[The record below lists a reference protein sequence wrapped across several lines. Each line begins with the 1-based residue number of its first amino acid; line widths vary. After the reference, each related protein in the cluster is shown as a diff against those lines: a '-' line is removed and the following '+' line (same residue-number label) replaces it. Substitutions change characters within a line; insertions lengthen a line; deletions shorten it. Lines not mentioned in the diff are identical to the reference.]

1 MPATFALIGRPNVGK
16 STLFNRLL
24 RKSVAIAH
32 DTPGVTRDRIYGEGV
47 MRGVPFGL
55 IDTGG
60 MVLGMESEPGQGV
73 TGQGFEREI
82 VEQALEGMAE
92 SQAVLFV
99 VDGRE
104 GLTHLD
110 EEAARLARQSGKPV
124 LLVVNKVDG
133 AELEDR
139 AQSEFH
145 VLGFEMLSVSGSHG
159 YNLQEL
165 RDRVADMA
173 EQFAVEE
180 PADDVERGL
189 RIAMLG
195 RPNAGKSSTINSLIG
210 QDRLIVSDVAGTTRD
225 SVDVTFEKNGK
236 RFTFVDTAGVR
247 RRTNIVER
255 LERFTVVRALK
266 SSKKADV
273 TVMVVDPMEGLTRQD
288 KRLLEFLV
296 KEKTPFLV
304 AVNKTDLV
312 PSNLLNDLKKAFEHE
327 LRFAPHVPVLYI
339 SALKGKGIGR
349 ILPLAQQ
356 IHKECSV
363 RVTTG
368 VLNRS
373 MTEALERHQPPV
385 IKRRRPKFYYLAQAD
400 EDVPTFVFFMN
411 DHTLLKDAYK
421 RYLEN
426 QLRKLFGIEY
436 APMNLVFRS
445 THEKREKEIKRGISA
460 KGKAGPGR
468 KVEEHLPRERE
479 EENAES
485 APIQRRAGKAVAK
498 ADWRFKKN
506 RSQKQR

>member
-24 RKSVAIAH
+24 RKSVAITH
-32 DTPGVTRDRIYGEGV
+32 DTPGVTRDRIYGEG
-47 MRGVPFGL
+47 MIRGVPFGI

-60 MVLGMESEPGQGV
+60 MVLGLDADPGQGV

-92 SQAVLFV
+92 SQAVLMV

-124 LLVVNKVDG
+124 LLLVNKVDG
-133 AELEDR
+133 PELAD
-139 AQSEFH
+139 AALNEFH
-145 VLGFEMLSVSGSHG
+145 ALGFEMLPVSGAHG
-159 YNLQEL
+159 FHLEEL
-165 RDRVADMA
+165 RDRVADLA
-173 EQFAVEE
+173 EEYAPAE
-180 PADDVERGL
+180 PVDDVERGL

-195 RPNAGKSSTINSLIG
+195 RPNAGKSSTINAIIG

-225 SVDVTFEKNGK
+225 SVDVTFEKDGK

-247 RRTNIVER
+247 RRTSIVER

-266 SSKKADV
+266 SSRKADV
-273 TVMVVDPMEGLTRQD
+273 TVMVVDPVEGLTRQD

-304 AVNKTDLV
+304 AVNKVDLV
-312 PSNLLNDLKKAFEHE
+312 HPDRLGELKKVFEYE
-327 LRFAPHVPVLYI
+327 LRIAPHVPVLYI
-339 SALKGKGIGR
+339 SALRHKGLGR

-356 IHKECSV
+356 MHKECGI
-363 RVTTG
+363 RVSTG

-373 MTEALERHQPPV
+373 MTEALERHQPAV
-385 IKRRRPKFYYLAQAD
+385 VKRRRPKFYYLAQAD
-400 EDVPTFVFFMN
+400 ADVPTFVFFMN

-426 QLRKLFGIEY
+426 QLRKLFDIHY
-436 APMNLVFRS
+436 APMDLVFRS
-445 THEKREKEIKRGISA
+445 THEKKEKEIKRGISSW
-460 KGKAGPGR
+460 GKAGPGR
-468 KVEEHLPRERE
+468 KIAEEPPAEAGDGEAAPSPRK
-479 EENAES
+479 
-485 APIQRRAGKAVAK
+485 AGRAVARTE
-498 ADWRFKKN
+498 WRLKKN
-506 RSQKQR
+506 RGGKSR

>member
-24 RKSVAIAH
+24 RKSVAITH
-32 DTPGVTRDRIYGEGV
+32 DTPGVTRDRIYGEGM

-60 MVLGMESEPGQGV
+60 MVLGLDSDPGQGV
-73 TGQGFEREI
+73 TGQGFETEI
-82 VEQALEGMAE
+82 VEQAKEGMAE
-92 SQAVLFV
+92 SQVVLMV

-110 EEAARLARQSGKPV
+110 GEAARLARQSGKPV
-124 LLVVNKVDG
+124 LLIINKVDG
-133 AELEDR
+133 AELEDQ
-139 AQSEFH
+139 AQTEFH
-145 VLGFEMLSVSGSHG
+145 SLGFDMISVSASHG
-159 YNLQEL
+159 YNLQLL
-165 RDRVADMA
+165 RDTVAELA
-173 EQFAVEE
+173 EEHAPEE
-180 PADDVERGL
+180 PEPQVDRGL

-195 RPNAGKSSTINSLIG
+195 RPNAGKSSTINALIG

-225 SVDVTFEKNGK
+225 SVDVTFERGG
-236 RFTFVDTAGVR
+236 RRYTFVDTAGVR

-273 TVMVVDPMEGLTRQD
+273 TVMVVDAMEGLTRQD

-296 KEKTPFLV
+296 REKTPFLV

-312 PSNLLNDLKKAFEHE
+312 PREVLSELKQAFTFE
-327 LRFAPHVPVLYI
+327 LRFAPHVPVLYA
-339 SALKGKGIGR
+339 SALRKKGLNKL
-349 ILPLAQQ
+349 LPLAEQ
-356 IHKECSV
+356 IHKECDV
-363 RVTTG
+363 RVGTG

-385 IKRRRPKFYYLAQAD
+385 IKRRRPKFYYLTQAD
-400 EDVPTFVFFMN
+400 DDVPTFVFFMN

-426 QLRKLFGIEY
+426 QLRKMFGIQH
-436 APMNLVFRS
+436 APLHLVFRS
-445 THEKREKEIKRGISA
+445 THEKKVKEVKRGISA
-460 KGKAGPGR
+460 LGKAGPGR
-468 KVEEHLPRERE
+468 KFGEPAPEADTGETAERR
-479 EENAES
+479 S
-485 APIQRRAGKAVAK
+485 GRAVAK
-498 ADWRFKKN
+498 PEWQRKKK
-506 RSQKQR
+506 RRGGSR